1 MLTPTYG
8 APVRPQANQ
17 RRCYARTAVLLGALI
32 SSRPLHV
39 GATSRLTP
47 GPEAAGGA
55 AAPRFSYLPIALP
68 SLSAASPKA
77 GGPIGGAAFQQAQGQ
92 QGQQGQPGSLGESA
106 LLKGFL
112 GGAAGLGTR
121 GLGALLG
128 EATGQKFGQSF
139 KAGGAAA
146 LAGFSDLGGNAA
158 SLLGA
163 VIGTANP

>member
-1 MLTPTYG
+1 M
-8 APVRPQANQ
+8 
-17 RRCYARTAVLLGALI
+17 LLGALI

-39 GATSRLTP
+39 GATAKLTP
-47 GPEAAGGA
+47 GPEAPGSA

-77 GGPIGGAAFQQAQGQ
+77 GGPIGGSAFHQAQGQ
-92 QGQQGQPGSLGESA
+92 PGAAGGIAGESA
-106 LLKGFL
+106 LLKGIL

-128 EATGQKFGQSF
+128 EATGNKLGQQF

-146 LAGFSDLGGNAA
+146 LAGFSDALGGNAA
-158 SLLGA
+158 SLLGLMGSA
-163 VIGTANP
+163 AQP

>member
-1 MLTPTYG
+1 M
-8 APVRPQANQ
+8 
-17 RRCYARTAVLLGALI
+17 LLGALI

-39 GATSRLTP
+39 GATAKLTP
-47 GPEAAGGA
+47 GPEAAGAA

-77 GGPIGGAAFQQAQGQ
+77 GAQIGGSAFQSQQGQ
-92 QGQQGQPGSLGESA
+92 QGQQGASGESA
-106 LLKGFL
+106 LLKGIL

-128 EATGQKFGQSF
+128 EATGNKFGQSF

-146 LAGFSDLGGNAA
+146 LAGFSDALGGNAA

-163 VIGTANP
+163 VMGNAANP

>member
-1 MLTPTYG
+1 MR
-8 APVRPQANQ
+8 AQANQ

-39 GATSRLTP
+39 GATAKLTP
-47 GPEAAGGA
+47 GPEAAGTA

-77 GGPIGGAAFQQAQGQ
+77 GGPIGGAAFQQSL
-92 QGQQGQPGSLGESA
+92 PGTQAASGESA
-106 LLKGFL
+106 LLKGIL

-128 EATGQKFGQSF
+128 ADAGNKFGQSF

-146 LAGFSDLGGNAA
+146 LAGFSDALGGNAA
-158 SLLGA
+158 SLLSSVMGS
-163 VIGTANP
+163 TTNP